1 MYIDIINS
9 KNDKAKEVVFNL
21 VEREKKERSLVEN
34 D

>member
-21 VEREKKERSLVEN
+21 VEREKKERSIVEN